1 MKSSLGID
9 EGVHKI
15 LILLSRLPFVLIKVT
30 LNQLRAFV
38 EVVEHGSIRAAAR
51 HLAMEQSGLTQQI
64 KRLEESLRARLFS
77 RHARGITLTSEG
89 EELLARARI
98 ILGECHRA
106 EQIFQHLNG
115 ELSGAI
121 NVGVSSEIFGR
132 LLPSVLQCFRQ
143 QHPLVS
149 VHLSAGPSTLL
160 LSSLREGKL
169 DFALTLVSSG
179 TDTGDFRQTVLDK
192 SDPCVL
198 CRKAHPLRHATSV
211 RELQSAEWVNTRP
224 FGRVGTPTNRLA
236 DWFARNDLGMP
247 RMVGS
252 VESLFDTIDLVSSSD
267 YLFLAPRIIL
277 QKLSLSRHLSCIDVA
292 EPIPESNMCLLER
305 AAIDLAPA
313 ARAFSALIL
322 KEAGVYAA

>member
-1 MKSSLGID
+1 M
-9 EGVHKI
+9 
-15 LILLSRLPFVLIKVT
+15 T

-64 KRLEESLRARLFS
+64 KRLEESLRARLFT
-77 RHARGITLTSEG
+77 RNARGITLTPEG
-89 EELLARARI
+89 QELLARARI
-98 ILGECHRA
+98 ILGECQRA

-121 NVGVSSEIFGR
+121 NVGVSSEIFAR
-132 LLPSVLQCFRQ
+132 LLPSVLQRLRQ
-143 QHPLVS
+143 QHPQVS
-149 VHLSAGPSTLL
+149 VHVSAGPSTLL
-160 LSSLREGKL
+160 LSSLREGRL

-192 SDPCVL
+192 SEPCVL
-198 CRKAHPLRHATSV
+198 ARKGHPLSRAASV
-211 RELQSAEWVNTRP
+211 HQLQHAEWVNTRP

-236 DWFARNDLGMP
+236 DWFARNGLGMP

-252 VESLFDTIDLVSSSD
+252 VESLFDTLDLISSSD

-277 QKLSLSRHLSCIDVA
+277 HKLSLSRHLVSIEVA
-292 EPIPESNMCLLER
+292 EPIPESDMCLVER

-313 ARAFSALIL
+313 ARVLSELIL
-322 KEAGVYAA
+322 QEAGVARG